1 MLNTTLAK
9 LLLTGGLLIAGGGF
23 LVYSS
28 LDDAQYYEM
37 VDKVAQHPDQYM
49 DKDLKIHGY
58 VVAGSLDDARSQDI
72 WFTLEM
78 NAETIRVHYT
88 GEKLPNL
95 KDRAEIVAHGR
106 LSRDDKGE
114 LLFQSPELM
123 AKCPSK
129 YQGAQSNKN
138 VF

>member
-1 MLNTTLAK
+1 MLNSTLAK

-37 VDKVAQHPDQYM
+37 VDKVAQAPDQYM

-58 VVAGSLDDARSQDI
+58 VLAGSLTKKPQDTT
-72 WFTLEM
+72 FTLEM
-78 NAETIRVHYT
+78 NGEKIRVHYT
-88 GEKLPNL
+88 GEELPNV

-106 LSRDDKGE
+106 LTRDASGE
-114 LLFQSPELM
+114 LLFESPELM

-129 YQGAQSNKN
+129 YKGAQSNKN